1 MEKGTYILVLSGPD
15 SNYWGQ
21 PHFESVLLENYS
33 DTMQML
39 SVSDNNN
46 ETFFTDYSF
55 TTPSK
60 NIPRTIL
67 DKLEDLSIFNQGG
80 REVSLVKCTLGCGKR
95 YKDIYRPLFRSEF
108 RNMENK
114 NLKLEIPSE
123 YYQDSPISNTTE
135 YCNYVRQLEI
145 ILDELFEIFKVVE
158 PHKSNIDTFGN
169 RIRNVIL
176 LSCMEVDALFKTIMK
191 SNKVKRR
198 GRYYRINDYL
208 KLLEPMRLNNY
219 TISFRHIKELGDWSP
234 FKDWSTNSSLIWYQS
249 YNHIKHDR
257 FANVEEATLANA
269 IKAISAFAIVLAA
282 RYGYRNNIWTEKIG
296 KILQVKKEPIWN
308 IRDFYIPPIESQ
320 SLSYIPFTEFY
331 PRKLI
336 RQ

>member
-234 FKDWSTNSSLIWYQS
+234 FKNWSTNSSLIWYQS